1 MIIAAVILFILIA
14 VVLYIVSLPQLGAKP
29 NGKEHTRIRASD
41 HFTNGQFNNISE
53 TPQLTG
59 GATFGKVL
67 REFFFT
73 KHPGRTPPG
82 PLPSVKADLH
92 QLPKDRDYLV
102 WFGHSSYLLQLSG
115 KTFLIDPVFSGHAS
129 PFRFT
134 TRSFAGSDVY
144 SVNDMPFIDFLL
156 LTHDHYDHLDFNTVK
171 KLREKTGQV
180 FTSLGT
186 GIHLQHWGYKKEN
199 ITELDW
205 NESASPAPGF
215 SITATPARHFSG
227 RLFKRNQTLWLSFV
241 LQTPGRRVFIGGDSG
256 YDHHFQTIGTAFGP
270 FDLALL
276 ECGQYNRYW
285 KHIHMMPEEVVVAA
299 QELKAKRFMPVHWG
313 KFALSTHAWDEPI
326 RRVTA
331 AAEKQNLPVLH
342 PRIGE
347 VVYLDE
353 AGEREKWWETVST
366 KAE

>member
-1 MIIAAVILFILIA
+1 MIILIAAV
-14 VVLYIVSLPQLGAKP
+14 LYIISLPQLGAKP
-29 NGKEHTRIRASD
+29 NGKEHTRIRTSD
-41 HFTNGQFNNISE
+41 HYSNGQFKNISH
-53 TPQLTG
+53 TPQLTD
-59 GATFGKVL
+59 GASFGKVL

-73 KHPGRTPPG
+73 KHPGRTPPL
-82 PLPSVKADLH
+82 PLPSVKADLN

-102 WFGHSSYLLQLSG
+102 WFGHSSYLLQLSR
-115 KTFLIDPVFSGHAS
+115 KTFLVDPVFSGHAS
-129 PFRFT
+129 PFPFT
-134 TRSFAGSDVY
+134 TRSFAGSDAYTVD
-144 SVNDMPFIDFLL
+144 DMPFIDFLL

-171 KLREKTGQV
+171 KLKEKTGRV

-186 GIHLQHWGYKKEN
+186 GIHLQHWGYNKEN

-205 NESASPAPGF
+205 NESASPAPAF
-215 SITATPARHFSG
+215 RIVATPARHFSG

-241 LQTPGRRVFIGGDSG
+241 LQTPERKIFIGGDSG
-256 YDHHFQTIGTAFGP
+256 YDFHFEDIGRRHGP

-285 KHIHMMPEEVVVAA
+285 KHIHMMPEEVVAAA

-326 RRVTA
+326 RRVLA
-331 AAEKQNLPVLH
+331 AAENQNIPVLH

-347 VVYLDE
+347 VVFLDE
-353 AGEREKWWETVST
+353 EQMQERWWEGVKET
-366 KAE
+366 